1 MAAAIYNFNIEQG
14 SDFIL
19 SFQYN
24 DENNIPVNLNGKCVV
39 LRWTQ
44 NDGGGKIFS
53 TSVPASLENEDSG
66 YLLTANSQGTITFQI
81 SAQKTKL
88 YSFSSATYD
97 LDIIETEGTL
107 KKNTR
112 LSTGNVGVIQRNFDV
127 ITDCSTL
134 NLNPDIPPSTPIV
147 TATTGITPTP
157 TATSLANEDL
167 CMPEDC
173 LDLDIYSVVYS
184 GSGLNIVDNSN
195 NSGTI
200 NVSDNRLI
208 ENIEI
213 AINGLSHP
221 SPQDLTFL
229 LAPPSGDT
237 VLLSSNTKI
246 TNYQSNFSFMFS
258 NKAIGDRYLN
268 TVSHGGLCNI
278 YDKTNTTK
286 FNNSTLVSSFSNLFN
301 YSNVGN
307 WTLYANDNDI
317 GASGSI
323 SSWKLIITYLPAG

>member
-14 SDFIL
+14 SDFII

-24 DENNIPVNLNGKCVV
+24 DENNIPINLSNKCVV

-44 NDGGGKIFS
+44 NDGGGKRFS
-53 TSVPASLENEDSG
+53 TTVPASLDNEQSG
-66 YLLTANSQGTITFQI
+66 YSLAANSQGTITLQI
-81 SAQKTKL
+81 SAQKTKA
-88 YSFSSATYD
+88 YTFTSATYD
-97 LDIIETEGTL
+97 LDIIETDGTL

-112 LSTGNVGVIQRNFDV
+112 LSTGNIGVIPRNFDV
-127 ITDCSTL
+127 ITDCA
-134 NLNPDIPPSTPIV
+134 NLGLDPDIPTPTPVV

-157 TATSLANEDL
+157 TITDSPNIDL

-173 LDLDIYSVVYS
+173 LDLDIYSVVYT
-184 GSGLNIVDNSN
+184 GSGLTIADNSN
-195 NSGTI
+195 NSGVISTI
-200 NVSDNRLI
+200 DNRLI
-208 ENIEI
+208 ENVEV
-213 AINGLSHP
+213 AINGLTHS

-237 VLLSSNTKI
+237 ILLSSNTKI
-246 TNYQSNFSFMFS
+246 TNYRSNFSFMFS
-258 NKAIGDRYLN
+258 NKAIGNQYLD

-278 YDKTNTTK
+278 YDKTSITK
-286 FNNSTLVSSFSNLFN
+286 FNGETLASSFSDLFN
-301 YSNVGN
+301 YSNTGN

-323 SSWKLIITYLPAG
+323 SSWKLIVTYIPAG